1 MKTVG
6 FRSIVLYL
14 LLFAFLGG
22 TGYLVVNLFLHGNQ
36 WAMQPYNGHIYAESS
51 TVKMGDIKDRNG
63 NLLATTED
71 GRRLYSESETVRRA
85 LMHTIGDPY
94 GYVRPAWN
102 TPCVRSW
109 RATMLSRAS
118 TIRF

>member
-36 WAMQPYNGHIYAESS
+36 WAMPVSYTHLDVYKRQ
-51 TVKMGDIKDRNG
+51 TV
-63 NLLATTED
+63 
-71 GRRLYSESETVRRA
+71 
-85 LMHTIGDPY
+85 
-94 GYVRPAWN
+94 
-102 TPCVRSW
+102 
-109 RATMLSRAS
+109 
-118 TIRF
+118 

>member
-85 LMHTIGDPY
+85 LMLSLIHISARGNSSASNL
-94 GYVRPAWN
+94 RWMQFWAWR
-102 TPCVRSW
+102 T
-109 RATMLSRAS
+109 S
-118 TIRF
+118 TGP

>member
-63 NLLATTED
+63 NLLATTCL
-71 GRRLYSESETVRRA
+71 LYTSR
-85 LMHTIGDPY
+85 
-94 GYVRPAWN
+94 
-102 TPCVRSW
+102 CV
-109 RATMLSRAS
+109 
-118 TIRF
+118 

>member
-36 WAMQPYNGHIYAESS
+36 WAMQPYNC
-51 TVKMGDIKDRNG
+51 
-63 NLLATTED
+63 LLYTSPSPRDA
-71 GRRLYSESETVRRA
+71 
-85 LMHTIGDPY
+85 
-94 GYVRPAWN
+94 
-102 TPCVRSW
+102 
-109 RATMLSRAS
+109 
-118 TIRF
+118 